1 MLLLTLLPFAGWS
14 ADVVK
19 VGGYEFTVSSK
30 LVELGS
36 GVFEITGVSDGTETA
51 PSYEPGAIYDTKG
64 QVVNELTQVGS
75 YFQQVTVT
83 REESDGTTTESVFVP
98 FMVVKSGSEY
108 FNKEYIWNS
117 ATWDASVQEGILK
130 YYFLQFPWYDLY
142 RADPFFAGNYT
153 QADWNA
159 LGEAAQAAFS
169 HDWKAIAKSTVS
181 RNLMF
186 PQINFSVKGL
196 QREGGVENYENW
208 EKYAVYATY
217 KVRTNPDSDPVD
229 AEYVMKETYTQL
241 DEGKPALLP
250 RGGYWMVSIPELYK
264 DRYPL
269 ESAGDI
275 VDGLAVGQGYVLNY
289 DATTGE
295 TVAPNGDALVFDGQE
310 PATIKDALQAD
321 FDWDYVNL
329 YLAPQEAPFKMT
341 ATLTNP
347 VMTYTNSELDPGL
360 VVYVGETHV
369 GPKGETTDGY
379 TVTWYQDGEKVDKL
393 INAGSYIGIVTY
405 KENVAIV
412 EFTITR
418 AADRVVIEP
427 AYVEK
432 VYGTIED
439 PDPDFEFTGT
449 LFDGDNL
456 AEEIK
461 PFLVLKR
468 SSEDPVATRE
478 DVGDHKYYIDF
489 TDEYRAGKCNYEI
502 KIIDNHSILK
512 ITPAPLSIQVTD
524 ATATKMYKKA
534 DPTFLYVNDVAMKN
548 QLKFNDAEKAS
559 GTPGAADV
567 ITKITRSEGETVG
580 ADYTFTAESKNY
592 RVTVTNGF
600 EIKPSTDYSGLKFQ
614 FQKEENSDV
623 YLDDDDA
630 AYTYNGQEQTPKFK
644 IIDTDADPAYE
655 LVAGTDY
662 VAEGEGEPVYSNNKD
677 VTNAATV
684 KVTLAGNYGGEV
696 TGTFAITKKELT
708 IVATSYTSEPDVFGF
723 TYDGFV
729 AGEDAE
735 TEAAKNTDDVTYF
748 KAPTAPVVTKGDEI
762 EAGVFKLIAHKDG
775 AEAKNYEFKT
785 QDGLLALNGTQ
796 VITVKATEF
805 AKQYDGV
812 DVTPEDLKDYISVY
826 DAKNNPIL
834 GFPMSKL
841 VLSNSPIYEIAKKAT
856 GRKHTSRPGAN
867 DATGANEGFYD
878 ITLRGPSVI
887 QGYTINW
894 VGLEE
899 GCEIDYRRIALKADD
914 KTKVFGAA
922 VPTLTAAVVP
932 AEEVKIDEETVVVGG
947 LIGDDTEQSI
957 GLINNGPNNTGY
969 YVTLP
974 NPPYRWNNQWIING
988 EHATV
993 YELNED
999 GSVKTDTR
1007 YPISVN
1013 IRNRGGIFG
1022 NYRVIGENG
1031 KLAVTKAK
1039 VLIAAADATKQF
1051 GTPDPDFTITVTPAD
1066 DGTPASVA
1074 TVENMRGFWTITRT
1088 DKDAADGAGETV
1100 DAHKTLKLTL
1110 NSNAAEASDFDITAS
1125 TENGTLTITP
1135 AQLRVMARGQWM
1147 NYGGEINPYDVVITM
1162 PSGTPTY
1169 ERLSWNRVQTNTEG
1183 EPLPLTE
1190 EQIAENN
1197 KIKALGH
1204 LEILDG
1210 KMQIGTNY
1218 DAFKFIVDDPNYE
1231 IAPDQV
1237 GSELTIPGFTNNTL
1251 FVYPLEV
1258 IPLDEG
1264 MLAEILTNKKLE
1276 PKNLKR
1282 VLQDHKG
1289 STVTVILPGRSM
1301 KANDWYAWVL
1311 PFEVKQRDFFRGE
1324 GTWGYGAMET
1334 LDEAKTTDKTVSF
1347 TLTVQPIAAN
1357 TPFLVKVD
1365 EDITADQMKAIA
1377 IEGVTIGEFDYLDAD
1392 PASGSENT
1400 VQFVGLYDKKK
1411 GFDET
1416 TRYLRRVPNASAPM
1430 EFWPGGANSAN
1441 VTLPQTF
1448 AYLQFPTAAA
1458 ASEAKIYIQEPDGTY
1473 TAINGVEANVT
1484 GSEAIYN
1491 LSGQRVN
1498 KAQKGVYI
1506 MDGKKVLIGK

>member
-1 MLLLTLLPFAGWS
+1 MVGW
-14 ADVVK
+14 ATDVVK

-36 GVFEITGVSDGTETA
+36 GVFEITAVSDATETA
-51 PSYEPGAIYDTKG
+51 TIDETGDIYDTKG

-83 REESDGTTTESVFVP
+83 RVVSDETKTESVFVP
-98 FMVVKSGSEY
+98 FMVVKSNGVFDTE
-108 FNKEYIWNS
+108 NIWNS
-117 ATWDASVQEGILK
+117 ETWNSSVEDGILK
-130 YYFLQFPWYDLY
+130 KYFSF
-142 RADPFFAGNYT
+142 
-153 QADWNA
+153 DWAEN
-159 LGEAAQAAFS
+159 LDQIDGVHNWKSIITNVS
-169 HDWKAIAKSTVS
+169 HPQRS
-181 RNLMF
+181 LMF
-186 PQINFSVKGL
+186 PQINYQVKGL
-196 QREGGVENYENW
+196 EEG

-217 KVRTNPDSDPVD
+217 KKRVLVDGPTQDPQD
-229 AEYVMKETYTQL
+229 PQYVTEGTYTEW
-241 DEGKPALLP
+241 DATTGKPALY
-250 RGGYWMVSIPELYK
+250 GNNSFWMLSIPALYK
-264 DRYPL
+264 GNCPYA
-269 ESAGDI
+269 AGSEPNDA
-275 VDGLAVGQGYVLNY
+275 DFFDANY
-289 DATTGE
+289 TLTYNTTQEE
-295 TVAPNGDALVFDGQE
+295 TVDKEGNPLGANSTISDAVKQ
-310 PATIKDALQAD
+310 D
-321 FDWDYVNL
+321 FAWEYVNL

-341 ATLTNP
+341 ATNQNP
-347 VMTYTNSELDPGL
+347 TMPYTNSVKEPNIL
-360 VVYVGETHV
+360 VHV
-369 GPKGETTDGY
+369 NGVAITSGY
-379 TVTWYQDGEKVDKL
+379 TVKWYKDGVESQL
-393 INAGSYIGIVTY
+393 IKAGEYIGIVTY

-412 EFTITR
+412 EFTITK
-418 AADRVVIEP
+418 AETEIILNP

-432 VYGTIED
+432 VYGNDD
-439 PDPDFEFTGT
+439 PAPKFRQEAGSFAT
-449 LFDGDNL
+449 GDNL
-456 AEEIK
+456 EEAIM
-461 PFLVLKR
+461 PYLVLKR
-468 SSEDPVATRE
+468 SDEDPIATRE

-489 TDEYRAGKCNYEI
+489 TDEYRAGECNYEI
-502 KIIDNHSILK
+502 TILQNHSILT
-512 ITPAPLSIQVTD
+512 IIPAPLNIRVTD
-524 ATATKMYKKA
+524 ATASKQYKKA
-534 DPTFLYVNDVAMKN
+534 DPAFTYVNNDEMKG
-548 QLKFNDAEKAS
+548 QLKFEDAAKAS
-559 GTPGAADV
+559 GTPGAGDI
-567 ITKITRSEGETVG
+567 ITSITRSEGETV
-580 ADYTFTAESKNY
+580 ADNYEFTATSKNY
-592 RVTVTNGF
+592 KVTVVNDF
-600 EIKPSTDYSGLKFQ
+600 AIVPSTDYSGLKFQ

-623 YLDDDDA
+623 YLDGA

-644 IIDTDADPAYE
+644 IIDTDAEPDYTLEPGVDYWAT
-655 LVAGTDY
+655 GT
-662 VAEGEGEPVYSNNKD
+662 EHMPVYANNKD

-684 KVTLAGNYGGEV
+684 TVTLAGNYGGEV
-696 TGTFAITKKELT
+696 TGTFAITKKDLT

-729 AGEDAE
+729 NDETAE

-748 KAPTAPVVTKGDEI
+748 KAPTVPVVTKGDEI
-762 EAGVFKLIAHKDG
+762 EADVFKLIAHKDG

-826 DAKNNPIL
+826 DANNNSIL
-834 GFPMSKL
+834 GFDKSKL

-932 AEEVKIDEETVVVGG
+932 AEEKEIDGETVVVGG

-969 YVTLP
+969 YVSLSS
-974 NPPYRWNNQWIING
+974 PYRWNGNSWNING

-993 YELNED
+993 YD
-999 GSVKTDTR
+999 DTTDPVTDTR

-1013 IRNRGGIFG
+1013 IINRGGIFG

-1066 DGTPASVA
+1066 NGTPASVA

-1100 DAHKTLKLTL
+1100 GAHKTLKLTL
-1110 NSNAAEASDFDITAS
+1110 NSNEAEASDFDITAS

-1147 NYGGEINPYDVVITM
+1147 NYGGEINPYDVRIIM
-1162 PSGTPTY
+1162 PGSEELYTV
-1169 ERLSWNRVQTNTEG
+1169 LSWNRVQTNAEG

-1218 DAFKFIVDDPNYE
+1218 DAFEFIVDDPNYE

-1237 GSELTIPGFTNNTL
+1237 GSEQTIPGFTNNTL

-1264 MLAEILTNKKLE
+1264 MLAEILTNKNLE

-1282 VLQDHKG
+1282 VLQDHQG

-1473 TAINGVEANVT
+1473 TAINGIEANVT

>member
-1 MLLLTLLPFAGWS
+1 MKRNFLLTLLLTLLPFAGWS

-83 REESDGTTTESVFVP
+83 REVSDVTTTESVFVP
-98 FMVVKSGSEY
+98 FMVVKSNGVFDTE
-108 FNKEYIWNS
+108 NIWNS
-117 ATWDASVQEGILK
+117 ATWDASVEDGILK
-130 YYFLQFPWYDLY
+130 KYFSF
-142 RADPFFAGNYT
+142 
-153 QADWNA
+153 DWAEN
-159 LGEAAQAAFS
+159 LDQIGGIHNWKSIITNVS
-169 HDWKAIAKSTVS
+169 HPQRS
-181 RNLMF
+181 LMF
-186 PQINFSVKGL
+186 PQINYQVKGL
-196 QREGGVENYENW
+196 EEG

-217 KVRTNPDSDPVD
+217 KKRVLVDNTDPTAPSDPSAD
-229 AEYVMKETYTQL
+229 PTTPAEPSEPQYVTEGTYTEW
-241 DEGKPALLP
+241 DATTGKPALY
-250 RGGYWMVSIPELYK
+250 GNNSFWMLSIPALYK
-264 DRYPL
+264 GNCPYA
-269 ESAGDI
+269 AGSEPADANFF
-275 VDGLAVGQGYVLNY
+275 DANY
-289 DATTGE
+289 TLTYNTAQDE
-295 TVAPNGDALVFDGQE
+295 TVDKEGNALEANSTISDAVKQ
-310 PATIKDALQAD
+310 D
-321 FDWDYVNL
+321 FAWEYVNL

-369 GPKGETTDGY
+369 GPKGETTEGY
-379 TVTWYQDGEKVDKL
+379 TVTWYQDGEKVDRL

-623 YLDDDDA
+623 YLDGA
-630 AYTYNGQEQTPKFK
+630 AYTYNGLEQTPKFK
-644 IIDTDADPAYE
+644 IIDTDAEPDYTLEPGVDYWAT
-655 LVAGTDY
+655 GT
-662 VAEGEGEPVYSNNKD
+662 EHMPVYANNKD
-677 VTNAATV
+677 VTTAATV

-696 TGTFAITKKELT
+696 TGTFAITKKDLT
-708 IVATSYTSEPDVFGF
+708 IVATSYTSEPAVFGF

-729 AGEDAE
+729 EGEDAE

-796 VITVKATEF
+796 VITVKATVF

-826 DAKNNPIL
+826 DANNNNIL

-932 AEEVKIDEETVVVGG
+932 AKEIETEAGKEVVGG

-969 YVTLP
+969 YVSLSS
-974 NPPYRWNNQWIING
+974 PYSWNGNSWNING

-993 YELNED
+993 YDDTTEP
-999 GSVKTDTR
+999 VTDTR

-1013 IRNRGGIFG
+1013 IRNRNNIFG

-1100 DAHKTLKLTL
+1100 GGHKTLKLTL
-1110 NSNAAEASDFDITAS
+1110 NSNAAEARDFDITAS

-1135 AQLRVMARGQWM
+1135 AQLRVMANGQWM

-1162 PSGTPTY
+1162 PSGTPLY
-1169 ERLSWNRVQTNTEG
+1169 ERLSWNRVQTNSDG
-1183 EPLPLTE
+1183 EPIPLNDD
-1190 EQIAENN
+1190 QIAENN

-1237 GSELTIPGFTNNTL
+1237 GSEQTIPGFKNNTL

-1473 TAINGVEANVT
+1473 TAINGIEANVT